1 MASIHVYNVVIEYTN
16 GRGEWPINITLMR
29 HREQLKQFHG
39 TTLRAV
45 LNAAAKRIIE
55 EEKSEREP

>member
-1 MASIHVYNVVIEYTN
+1 VAYQYHFDAAPRTA
-16 GRGEWPINITLMR
+16 
-29 HREQLKQFHG
+29 KQFHG